1 MGMERQRRLRCKRGR
16 LPTVCPDEFHKPS
29 RNPRTESISWFGASL
44 DRLAQ
49 PLHGELDISRLQ
61 IAPAFDLGLI
71 SILRVPPLVRWTPS
85 VVSALSDVLPDM
97 TEHMPGTLSR
107 H

>member
-1 MGMERQRRLRCKRGR
+1 MDMERQRPRSCKRGR
-16 LPTVCPDEFHKPS
+16 LPIVCPGEFHTPS
-29 RNPRTESISWFGASL
+29 RSPRRVSVSWFVASL

-71 SILRVPPLVRWTPS
+71 SVFWEAAEILR
-85 VVSALSDVLPDM
+85 
-97 TEHMPGTLSR
+97 G
-107 H
+107 